1 MAEKIGRNDPC
12 PCGSGL
18 KFKKCCIDK
27 NDRFNT
33 QAAHTDDRAA
43 GGGGDSPEPKRESGR
58 VRECVPKA
66 SPFLRPLAEF
76 AGGSGGK
83 FNDEF
88 YNEFDDELDD
98 EFDEDLDRVFDD
110 DDGRDEGAAESPI
123 AGVMRAM
130 RGKQPE
136 DIFKFLDELGL
147 PVTKEIMIEDAARVD
162 SVYEL
167 CDAWQKRYRPM
178 KNGTEETLMWEAA
191 QVLWEKLDPAGTPC
205 LEIIFDKIQAGYKRF
220 EEDDDDAAGDATLE
234 IWTEAWEGLKASLGR
249 ISRTFEQVDEQ
260 IAVPDGGL
268 EEWAG
273 DLCRLFADLMEE
285 RGHDYRTRLEKFAA
299 EFMAAFPD
307 APETVAIH
315 ARIEIAKMLFHKG
328 NAAEAAAYF
337 EALAAEYPRCH
348 DVYEHWAAAYCG
360 KIFDKSNKLPP
371 DYEKALAIAMRG
383 ASVEGIDGRGDV
395 METVRQINRTLFREK
410 RLNALERETARAAY
424 EFESNLL
431 KRTLQEQLNALDE
444 LCLERNLRS
453 FERFVD
459 PVHMYE
465 TIIPRLAGAGMIDEA
480 LGLVSILYLRQPALY
495 KENYKPFDRFM
506 ALAAIAVGDFES
518 AESLVEKFIAADS
531 PDYGSIESII
541 RFAVICG
548 MEKRF
553 SAHCDRA
560 ARNFFKFESNRR
572 SGMGADLKFLA
583 APVIFEETFEK
594 WKNGEP
600 INEKALSDKLFM
612 TGSAY
617 DPEVPAGLFAQ
628 EIGEDGSSPASLG
641 GRLRGAPISEELYET
656 LFRMSFHYFRR
667 MREERSRGFVLSSII
682 WGFAIEAISERMERT
697 HADSGFDK
705 ICQFSRNELKNFA
718 FEGCSGFGD
727 ESDRLAETAAGL
739 KGMRSVFEFLRDAG
753 AIEGDTCADACSAAE
768 WTLAKLL
775 ERFKGRSWQL
785 GFLDEIQG

>member
-33 QAAHTDDRAA
+33 QAAPTNDRAA
-43 GGGGDSPEPKRESGR
+43 GGGGGGSPEPKRESGR
-58 VRECVPKA
+58 VRERVPEA
-66 SPFLRPLAEF
+66 SPFLRPLADF

-88 YNEFDDELDD
+88 YNEFDDKFNDELDD
-98 EFDEDLDRVFDD
+98 NLDEDLDKVFGDD
-110 DDGRDEGAAESPI
+110 DDGLYDGAAENPF

-136 DIFKFLDELGL
+136 DLFKFLDELGL

-191 QVLWEKLDPAGTPC
+191 QVLWEKLNPAGTPC
-205 LEIIFDKIQAGYKRF
+205 LEIIFDKIQAGYKCP
-220 EEDDDDAAGDATLE
+220 EDDDAALE

-273 DLCRLFADLMEE
+273 DLCRLLAGLIEE
-285 RGHDYRTRLEKFAA
+285 RGHDYKTRLEKFAA

-307 APETVAIH
+307 ASKTLAIH
-315 ARIEIAKMLFHKG
+315 ARIAIAEMLFHKG
-328 NAAEAAAYF
+328 KTAEADARF

-371 DYEKALAIAMRG
+371 DYEKALAIATRG
-383 ASVEGIDGRGDV
+383 ASIEGIDGRGDI

-410 RLNALERETARAAY
+410 RLNAVEREAARAAY
-424 EFESNLL
+424 EFESNLS
-431 KRTLQEQLNALDE
+431 KRTLQEQLDALDE

-453 FERFVD
+453 FERFVE
-459 PVHMYE
+459 PVHLYK
-465 TIIPRLAGAGMIDEA
+465 TTIPRLAGAGMIDEA
-480 LGLVSILYLRQPALY
+480 LGLVAIFYMRQPELY

-506 ALAAIAVGDFES
+506 ALAAIAKGDFDS

-531 PDYGSIESII
+531 PDYASIESII

-553 SAHCDRA
+553 AAHCDRA
-560 ARNFFKFESNRR
+560 ARNFFKFESGRR
-572 SGMGADLKFLA
+572 GGVGADLKFLA
-583 APVIFEETFEK
+583 ASAIFEETFEK

-600 INEKALSDKLFM
+600 INEKALSEKLFM
-612 TGSAY
+612 TGSIY

-628 EIGEDGSSPASLG
+628 EIGPCGSPALLG
-641 GRLRGAPISEELYET
+641 GRLRGALIGAELYDT
-656 LFRMSFHYFRR
+656 LFRMSFHYFMR
-667 MREERSRGFVLSSII
+667 MREEFSRGFVLSSII

-727 ESDRLAETAAGL
+727 ESDRLAEIAAGL

-753 AIEGDTCADACSAAE
+753 VIEGDTCADACAAAE

-785 GFLDEIQG
+785 CFLDEMQG